1 MTRANG
7 ACSSSI
13 EFMLSKNELM
23 ERFISCWSSWRTSDQ
38 NTLGTNKDT
47 VADDQIMGYSRK
59 IQTGKGE
66 GVEDI
71 LFTK

>member
-1 MTRANG
+1 
-7 ACSSSI
+7 
-13 EFMLSKNELM
+13 M

-38 NTLGTNKDT
+38 NTLETNKDI
-47 VADDQIMGYSRK
+47 VADDQIMGYFRK